1 MSANDLLISGAQY
14 AKWANLFSKSLTTNE
29 ITISNDS
36 DSGRFR
42 VPVYSAL
49 PVAPIPDEGHLGF
62 YNDELYF
69 SNGTVW
75 VLLDASS
82 GDVESPNPSTNNA
95 ITRFDGITGRVLKTS
110 ATTLDDTGSIGCT
123 ALSTLGSVRQY
134 SSIFP
139 ATFGVP
145 SINKF
150 YISTA
155 NVIITTLT
163 ETDLLST
170 GIGTTTMPANSLVVG
185 TCLHIQVMGAVKT
198 AANRT
203 PTLRLKLN
211 GVTVASNVVTLEDT
225 AGVTSTFEYNSYFVI
240 RSVGVGGTA
249 VYNGLFSFNDN
260 GTIKGGSLLGTPTI
274 NTTID
279 NTVSLT
285 LQFNTITS
293 DNLTSTIASIS
304 GF

>member
-14 AKWANLFSKSLTTNE
+14 AKWANLFSKSLTTSE
-29 ITISNDS
+29 LTISNED

-42 VPVYSAL
+42 VPVYTTL
-49 PVAPIPDEGHLGF
+49 PVTPIPDEGHLGF

-75 VLLDASS
+75 VLLDASA

-95 ITRFDGITGRVLKTS
+95 ITRFDGLSGRVLKTS
-110 ATTLDDTGSIGCT
+110 ATTLDDAGSIGCT
-123 ALSTLGSVRQY
+123 ALTTLGGLRQY
-134 SSIFP
+134 NALFP

-145 SINKF
+145 PISKF
-150 YISTA
+150 YSSTVNA
-155 NVIITTLT
+155 VITTLA
-163 ETDLLST
+163 ETDLLAT
-170 GIGTTTMPANSLVVG
+170 GIGTVTMPANSLAVG
-185 TCLHIQVMGAVKT
+185 TCLTIRVMGIVKT
-198 AANRT
+198 AAVRN

-211 GVTVASNVVTLEDT
+211 GTTVITNVIELADS
-225 AGVTSTFEYNSYFVI
+225 AGVTSTFDCTSNFVI
-240 RSVGVGGTA
+240 RSTGVTGTSI
-249 VYNGLFSFNDN
+249 YNGLFSFNDN
-260 GTIKGGSLLGTPTI
+260 GTIKGGSLFGTAII
-274 NTTID
+274 NTTIA

-285 LQFNTITS
+285 FQFNAITS